1 VFQTNF
7 GMDDPVITSN
17 KGKMVIWYL

>member
-1 VFQTNF
+1 
-7 GMDDPVITSN
+7 MDDPVITSN